1 MATFRKRGKNWEY
14 RVRYTDPITGKKKES
29 SKGGFRTKADAEYA
43 ASQAFLDTKDGITK
57 KNDNIRFSDYLDI
70 WWSTYKGSIKET
82 SLRSRLSS
90 IGVLKKCFQELQLK
104 DLTLSLYQ
112 KTLNEQA
119 ENYSKNYL
127 ISINQIAQMVMKKA
141 TREGY
146 FRFNPIADAK
156 IPYYETREKFN
167 FWEPV
172 IIHQFQ
178 KLSHEDIEKKR
189 KPEFRHVA
197 YEKQR
202 DLALYY
208 CCMYGGLRPGE
219 ACALQIH
226 DYYPITKEINIDKT
240 LSSPAVNQTLD
251 TYRLYP
257 PKTKN
262 AYRTVPLP
270 EIAYKQIENWIR
282 LRNEYKLL
290 KRQTFQESQFLFCKK
305 TGQPLTPRDIR
316 IRFNA
321 LLKKYDLP
329 KIGMHGLRHT
339 YTSLQIQAGID
350 PKSLQLLLG
359 HADIKTTLNVYAH
372 LTKDKKQENIKRFD
386 KMLKNLES
394 GAKAGQ
400 YQNPAESQSDKTLDT
415 KVHER

>member
-29 SKGGFRTKADAEYA
+29 SKGGFRTRADAEYA

-57 KNDNIRFSDYLDI
+57 KNDNIRFSDYVDI
-70 WWSTYKGSIKET
+70 WWFNYKGQVKET
-82 SLRSRLSS
+82 SHRSRLSH
-90 IGVLKKCFQELQLK
+90 IGVLKKWFQELQLK
-104 DLTLSLYQ
+104 NLTLNLYQ
-112 KTLNEQA
+112 KNLNEHA
-119 ENYSKNYL
+119 PDYSKNYM
-127 ISINQIAQMVMKKA
+127 ISINQVAQMVMKKA
-141 TREGY
+141 TSEGY
-146 FRFNPIADAK
+146 FRFNPIVEAK
-156 IPYYETREKFN
+156 IPYYESEEKIK
-167 FWEPV
+167 FWEPAT
-172 IIHQFQ
+172 ILKFQ
-178 KLSHEDIEKKR
+178 SLVHEDILKKR
-189 KPEFRHVA
+189 SPEFRHIP

-219 ACALQIH
+219 ACALQLH

-240 LSSPAVNQTLD
+240 LSSAASNQTLD

-282 LRNEYKLL
+282 LRKEYTLMNK
-290 KRQTFQESQFLFCKK
+290 QTFQESHYLFCKK
-305 TGQPLTPRDIR
+305 NGQPLTPRDIR
-316 IRFNA
+316 TRFNA

-372 LTKDKKQENIKRFD
+372 LTKDKKQKNIMRFD
-386 KMLKNLES
+386 EMLKNLES

-400 YQNPAESQSDKTLDT
+400 DFKTINSESTENLDT
-415 KVHER
+415 NAQER

>member
-29 SKGGFRTKADAEYA
+29 SKGGFRTRADAEYA

-57 KNDNIRFSDYLDI
+57 RNDNIRFADYVDI
-70 WWSTYKGSIKET
+70 WWSTYKGQVKET
-82 SLRSRLSS
+82 SHRSRLSN
-90 IGVLKKCFQELQLK
+90 IGVLKNWFQELQLK
-104 DLTLSLYQ
+104 NLTLNLYQ
-112 KTLNEQA
+112 KNLNEHA
-119 ENYSKNYL
+119 HEYSKNYMA
-127 ISINQIAQMVMKKA
+127 SINQVAQMVIKKA
-141 TREGY
+141 TAEGY
-146 FRFNPIADAK
+146 FRFNPIAEAK
-156 IPYYETREKFN
+156 IPYYESKEKIN
-167 FWEPV
+167 FWEPAT
-172 IIHQFQ
+172 ILKFQ
-178 KLSHEDIEKKR
+178 SLVNEDIIKKR
-189 KPEFRHVA
+189 SREFRHIP
-197 YEKQR
+197 YEKHR

-219 ACALQIH
+219 ACALQLH

-240 LSSPAVNQTLD
+240 LSSAASSQTLD

-282 LRNEYKLL
+282 LRKEYTLMNK
-290 KRQTFQESQFLFCKK
+290 QTFQESHYLFCKK

-316 IRFNA
+316 TRFNA
-321 LLKKYDLP
+321 LLKKYELP

-372 LTKDKKQENIKRFD
+372 LTKDKKKENIMQFD
-386 KMLKNLES
+386 AMLKNLES

-400 YQNPAESQSDKTLDT
+400 DPKNTDSEDGKSLGINAQ
-415 KVHER
+415 ER